1 MTSLQIQDAHQCS
14 GTRINTFPSPI
25 QLGRLRP
32 ALLHFSPKWCKRN
45 PCWILGYWEWQK
57 SNGSRTHTQQK
68 GFATALWLKRGP
80 FFLRHVPCNH
90 QARDSA
96 VLKVT
101 QIATS
106 LTFPGFFVFC
116 FGGNVR
122 IQRGLF
128 PELDFCMAAGEI
140 LGCRE
145 EAPLCR
151 RVVVES
157 GMCSLHRAGGMLRS
171 YSWEVCSAS
180 CLPGWKHTQELLNPI
195 SEWAFPK

>member
-14 GTRINTFPSPI
+14 GTRINIFPSPI

-90 QARDSA
+90 QARDFA

-106 LTFPGFFVFC
+106 FTFPGFFFFFALVEMLESRGDC
-116 FGGNVR
+116 F
-122 IQRGLF
+122 QAWL
-128 PELDFCMAAGEI
+128 LH
-140 LGCRE
+140 GCWRN
-145 EAPLCR
+145 PWLQ
-151 RVVVES
+151 
-157 GMCSLHRAGGMLRS
+157 GRS
-171 YSWEVCSAS
+171 TTV
-180 CLPGWKHTQELLNPI
+180 P
-195 SEWAFPK
+195 